1 MDLRTRDSV
10 LERWQDSFMLIM
22 TPSSHAVISEST
34 GYVAGIMLVELRKH
48 EPSKHRGS
56 SSSTL
61 GRNLCHVYPVLRRSL
76 RTQLSLIRLGGRVA
90 NGLVVGETALELS
103 FVSSQVSPLQAS
115 AGKQDDSRMLE
126 DFRSKASTSAAS
138 FSASA
143 SKTKP
148 AFCGGTKQSCR

>member
-56 SSSTL
+56 SSSPWVATYAT
-61 GRNLCHVYPVLRRSL
+61 C
-76 RTQLSLIRLGGRVA
+76 TQSYDDPSALSLIRLGGRVA
-90 NGLVVGETALELS
+90 NGLVVCETALELS